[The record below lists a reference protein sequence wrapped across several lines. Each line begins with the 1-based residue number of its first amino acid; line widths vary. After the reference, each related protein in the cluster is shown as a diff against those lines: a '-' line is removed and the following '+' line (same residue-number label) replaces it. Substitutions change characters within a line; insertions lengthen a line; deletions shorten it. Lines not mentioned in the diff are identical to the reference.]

1 MKDRS
6 NTIHIHSSKEGRV
19 IETTELVSKSLS
31 QELYSD
37 ASIKIDD
44 RLYPAYHK
52 NLEEIL
58 SDFKHSWMSEADYV
72 TDFLHCNRK
81 LKPLDIAMPYL
92 NKLNQIFTI
101 YNTKYKG
108 EKVVLKSFRHWE
120 KSQNG
125 TLTEK
130 GKLQAEQL
138 GQTIWNE
145 LEYGEY
151 DFIHLLGTHNMLNE
165 SIITTL
171 FWRENFSEE
180 ELTPLWFA
188 EKVDYVLYEQDGISQ
203 LEITFRNKKRKISF
217 SDFQQ
222 RIEDLQNK
230 WNNSNSKHRHD

>member
-188 EKVDYVLYEQDGISQ
+188 EKVDYVLYEKDGISE
-203 LEITFRNKKRKISF
+203 LELTFRNKKRKISF
-217 SDFQQ
+217 SEFQK
-222 RIEDLQNK
+222 RIKNLQNEQNK
-230 WNNSNSKHRHD
+230 KNNKV

>member
-108 EKVVLKSFRHWE
+108 KTVVLKSFRHWE
-120 KSQNG
+120 KSENG

-130 GKLQAEQL
+130 GKLQATQL
-138 GQTIWNE
+138 GIRIWNE
-145 LEYGEY
+145 LKYEKN
-151 DFIHLLGTHNMLNE
+151 DFVHLLGTHNMLNE

-171 FWRENFSEE
+171 FWKENFSQE
-180 ELTPLWFA
+180 ELTPLWFT
-188 EKVDYVLYEQDGISQ
+188 EKVDYVLYEKDGISE
-203 LEITFRNKKRKISF
+203 LELTFRNKKRKISF
-217 SDFQQ
+217 SEFQK
-222 RIEDLQNK
+222 RIKNLQNEQNK
-230 WNNSNSKHRHD
+230 KNNKV